1 MAKVAPKSV
10 DDYIDAQP
18 EAAQK
23 VLRRVRAVIRRAIP
37 RVEEVISYQIPA
49 YKLPAGTVI
58 FFAGWKRHYA
68 LYPVS
73 ESLVATLEKKPVPY
87 VFSKG
92 TMRLPLDKPV
102 PAELIARIV
111 KHRAKEIAGHRT
123 KAAAARKR

>member
-1 MAKVAPKSV
+1 
-10 DDYIDAQP
+10 
-18 EAAQK
+18 
-23 VLRRVRAVIRRAIP
+23 
-37 RVEEVISYQIPA
+37 
-49 YKLPAGTVI
+49 VI

-73 ESLVATLEKKPVPY
+73 ERLVAALAKTPAHCT
-87 VFSKG
+87 FSKG

-111 KHRAKEIAGHRT
+111 KLRLKEVTGRGPA